1 MDKSSFRTFNDD
13 NAILNEFVLYVKI
26 SDIPNYNTDQKINNM
41 FALYPSLIYLG
52 NTYYNKTT
60 IDYYFSLRPSL
71 SYLST
76 NYRLKSDE
84 DIINN

>member
-1 MDKSSFRTFNDD
+1 M
-13 NAILNEFVLYVKI
+13 I
-26 SDIPNYNTDQKINNM
+26 SDIPNYNTDLKINNK
-41 FALYPSLIYLG
+41 FALYPTLIYLG
-52 NTYYNKTT
+52 NNYYNMTS

-71 SYLST
+71 SYLAA